1 MSLDAIVIPKDTRP
15 AALADMESRSLIVGS
30 AAAQRA
36 RREPTGCWYP
46 GGKATERK
54 ESSLMIVR

>member
-1 MSLDAIVIPKDTRP
+1 MSPDVTVIPKDTRP

-36 RREPTGCWYP
+36 RREPTRCWYP

-54 ESSLMIVR
+54 NSSLMMFR